1 MRLLSLIAL
10 LCVLGFTTIDMADE
24 ISDLTAKAEAGDA
37 EAQFRLGVRY
47 FKMAGSASV
56 EVNPYSERKSTNGYI
71 RKITWKKLNNF
82 FTDRP

>member
-47 FKMAGSASV
+47 LKWLEAHQ
-56 EVNPYSERKSTNGYI
+56 
-71 RKITWKKLNNF
+71 
-82 FTDRP
+82 